1 MHDGEI
7 RGAAQAGAALARLT
21 RSYERV
27 RSRDLLGAS
36 QAGPAASALAE
47 CRQSVDRVLRVGS

>member
-36 QAGPAASALAE
+36 QAGSAASALAE